1 MYATPESASHKEAN
15 LDLQKLLS
23 PFTGIDAANWIMA
36 LAVAVVSFIAIHSAV
51 ALFRRHLCKLS
62 DGSTADRP
70 AAELLKATLARTSN
84 VAVVVTSLLI
94 GLTVLDL
101 APPWD
106 ERLRHLWFIALGAQ
120 FALYL
125 DRAISV
131 GARRYFHRH
140 GAGPDSPATVA
151 HTLVVWAIKTG
162 LWVMFGLA
170 LLTNLGIN
178 VSAFIASLGIGGIA
192 VALAAQNILGDLFAS
207 LSIAVDKPF
216 EVGDSIS
223 VAGLS
228 GKVEHVGLKTTRIRA
243 DSGEQ
248 IVIGNAELLK
258 NTVRNFKRMSNRR
271 VQFSLLV
278 SPSTS
283 PALARHVPDVLREI
297 IERQPEVRFERV
309 HLKKVAQEALE
320 FELVF
325 FVLDASYGKF
335 MDTQQAVLLEA
346 MEAFEQMGVSTG
358 TSAQHLV
365 LERRADDAAHPARQ
379 QGDAVGFR
387 PIATSLQRA
396 R

>member
-1 MYATPESASHKEAN
+1 M
-15 LDLQKLLS
+15 QKIIA
-23 PFTGIDAANWIMA
+23 PFTGVDAGNWLMA
-36 LAVAVVSFIAIHSAV
+36 LAVAVVSFIAIHGAV
-51 ALFRRHLCKLS
+51 ALFRRHLCRLGE
-62 DGSTADRP
+62 DAQADRP

-84 VAVVVTSLLI
+84 IAVLITSLLI

-106 ERLRHLWFIALGAQ
+106 ERLRHLWFIALGVQ
-120 FALYL
+120 LALYI

-131 GARRYFHRH
+131 GARRYFRRH
-140 GAGPDSPATVA
+140 AEDPDAPATVA
-151 HTLVVWAIKTG
+151 HTLVVWAIKTA

-170 LLTNLGIN
+170 MLSNLGIN
-178 VSAFIASLGIGGIA
+178 VSAFMASLGIGGIA

-223 VAGLS
+223 VAGMS

-271 VQFSLLV
+271 VQISLMA
-278 SPSTS
+278 SPATS
-283 PALARHVPDVLREI
+283 PALARQVPDVLREI
-297 IERQPEVRFERV
+297 IERQPGVRFDRV
-309 HLKKVAQEALE
+309 HLKKITQDALE

-325 FVLDASYGKF
+325 FVLDAAYAKF
-335 MDTQQAVLLEA
+335 MDAQQSILLES
-346 MEAFEQMGVSTG
+346 METFDELGISGG
-358 TSAQHLV
+358 TPAQHLV
-365 LERRADDAAHPARQ
+365 LERRADDERTSARTT
-379 QGDAVGFR
+379 GR
-387 PIATSLQRA
+387 PSPLALNQA

>member
-1 MYATPESASHKEAN
+1 M
-15 LDLQKLLS
+15 QKIIA
-23 PFTGIDAANWIMA
+23 PFTGVDAGNWLMA
-36 LAVAVVSFIAIHSAV
+36 LAVAVVSFIAIHGAV
-51 ALFRRHLCKLS
+51 ALFRRHLCRLGE
-62 DGSTADRP
+62 DAQADRP

-84 VAVVVTSLLI
+84 IAVLITSLLI

-106 ERLRHLWFIALGAQ
+106 ERLRHLWFIALGVQ
-120 FALYL
+120 LALYI

-131 GARRYFHRH
+131 GARRYFRRH
-140 GAGPDSPATVA
+140 AEDPDAPATVA
-151 HTLVVWAIKTG
+151 HTLVVWAIKTA

-170 LLTNLGIN
+170 MLSNLGIN
-178 VSAFIASLGIGGIA
+178 VSAFMASLGIGGIA

-223 VAGLS
+223 VAGMS

-271 VQFSLLV
+271 VQISLMA
-278 SPSTS
+278 SPATS
-283 PALARHVPDVLREI
+283 PALARQVPDVLREI
-297 IERQPEVRFERV
+297 IERQPGVRCERV
-309 HLKKVAQEALE
+309 HLKKITQDALE

-325 FVLDASYGKF
+325 FVLDAAYAKF
-335 MDTQQAVLLEA
+335 MDAQQSILLES
-346 MEAFEQMGVSTG
+346 MEAFDELGISGG
-358 TSAQHLV
+358 TPAQHLV
-365 LERRADDAAHPARQ
+365 LERRADDERTSAQAAGRPSPLALSQAR
-379 QGDAVGFR
+379 
-387 PIATSLQRA
+387 
-396 R
+396 

>member
-1 MYATPESASHKEAN
+1 M
-15 LDLQKLLS
+15 QKIIA
-23 PFTGIDAANWIMA
+23 PFTGVDAGNWLMA
-36 LAVAVVSFIAIHSAV
+36 LAVAVVSFIAIHGAV
-51 ALFRRHLCKLS
+51 ALFRRHLCRLGE
-62 DGSTADRP
+62 DAQADRP

-84 VAVVVTSLLI
+84 IAVLITSLLI

-120 FALYL
+120 LALYI

-131 GARRYFHRH
+131 GARRYFRRH
-140 GAGPDSPATVA
+140 AEDPDAPATVA
-151 HTLVVWAIKTG
+151 HTLVVWAIKTA

-170 LLTNLGIN
+170 MLSNLGIN
-178 VSAFIASLGIGGIA
+178 VSAFMASLGIGGIA

-223 VAGLS
+223 VAGMS

-271 VQFSLLV
+271 VQISLMA
-278 SPSTS
+278 SPATS
-283 PALARHVPDVLREI
+283 PALARQVPDVLREI
-297 IERQPEVRFERV
+297 IERQPGVRCERV
-309 HLKKVAQEALE
+309 HLKKITQDALE

-325 FVLDASYGKF
+325 FVLDAAYAKF
-335 MDTQQAVLLEA
+335 MDAQQSILLES
-346 MEAFEQMGVSTG
+346 MEAFDELGISGG
-358 TSAQHLV
+358 TPAQHLV
-365 LERRADDAAHPARQ
+365 LERRADDERTSAQAAGRPSPLALSQAR
-379 QGDAVGFR
+379 
-387 PIATSLQRA
+387 
-396 R
+396 

>member
-1 MYATPESASHKEAN
+1 LNM
-15 LDLQKLLS
+15 QKFIA
-23 PFTGIDAANWIMA
+23 PFTGIDAGNWLMA
-36 LAVAVVSFIAIHSAV
+36 LAVAVVSFIAIHGAV
-51 ALFRRHLCKLS
+51 ALFRRHLSQLG
-62 DGSTADRP
+62 DDTRADRP

-84 VAVVVTSLLI
+84 IAVLITSSLI

-120 FALYL
+120 LALYL

-131 GARRYFHRH
+131 AARRYFRRH
-140 GAGPDSPATVA
+140 ADDPEAPATVA
-151 HTLVVWAIKTG
+151 HTLVVWAIKTA

-170 LLTNLGIN
+170 MLSNLGIN
-178 VSAFIASLGIGGIA
+178 VSAFMASLGIGGIA

-223 VAGLS
+223 AAGMS

-271 VQFSLLV
+271 VQISLMA
-278 SPSTS
+278 SPATP
-283 PALARHVPDVLREI
+283 PALARQVPDVLREI
-297 IERQPEVRFERV
+297 VARQPGVRCDRV
-309 HLKKVAQEALE
+309 HLKKVTQEALE

-325 FVLDASYGKF
+325 FVLDAAYGKF
-335 MDTQQAVLLEA
+335 MDAQQAILLEA
-346 MEAFEQMGVSTG
+346 MEAFDELGVSGG

-365 LERRADDAAHPARQ
+365 LEREASNAGEARKEAPAM
-379 QGDAVGFR
+379 R
-387 PIATSLQRA
+387 PASLSLSKA